1 MKQASF
7 LVVSTACNELV
18 LPFAIAILFTLS
30 GVFLLLSVVINVI
43 SLIVCY
49 CKRKKEHNDDERNN
63 IDLFFA

>member
-7 LVVSTACNELV
+7 LVVSTSCDKL
-18 LPFAIAILFTLS
+18 LPFAIAVLFSLS
-30 GVFLLLSVVINVI
+30 GVFLLLSVAINVI

-49 CKRKKEHNDDERNN
+49 CKRKNEHNDDECNN